1 MNFEKE
7 CLDLE
12 DCTFFFKFFSLFLL
26 KILLR
31 RPGLSLSR
39 ERKSRPLLE
48 GFAMAGTM
56 AGVAATTAG
65 WANNTAKNAIK
76 TVHSLSSG
84 VLNFIN
90 KKVHTIGLTVDP
102 TFCLT

>member
-1 MNFEKE
+1 
-7 CLDLE
+7 
-12 DCTFFFKFFSLFLL
+12 
-26 KILLR
+26 
-31 RPGLSLSR
+31 
-39 ERKSRPLLE
+39 
-48 GFAMAGTM
+48 MAGTM

>member
-1 MNFEKE
+1 MNFEKN
-7 CLDLE
+7 CLGLE

-31 RPGLSLSR
+31 RPGLSRSK
-39 ERKSRPLLE
+39 ERKSRPLLD

-65 WANNTAKNAIK
+65 WANKTAKNAIK
-76 TVHSLSSG
+76 TVHSSCLG
-84 VLNFIN
+84 VFNFIN
-90 KKVHTIGLTVDP
+90 HFQKNSKQLD
-102 TFCLT
+102 